1 MSFRSLLTLAG
12 PGVLVLLPA
21 AVWMALAP
29 DAPELARA
37 ASGYPFAALAVVAL
51 LGWRFQRSRI
61 VAAAAALGL
70 AHGLLGMGA
79 AEGAPLAGHLAVALL
94 APVLALVA
102 VTSDRRMGAV
112 RGTVQVAVPF
122 AAAAGAFV
130 ALREPA
136 QWAGW
141 MGRPLV
147 APALTGWAGVP
158 QVALAGALLGLV
170 VLAGFALR
178 RGRAL
183 EAGLFWC
190 ALGGT
195 LALAAPA
202 DSAARGVWMLAA
214 ALALGVALVETAYAL
229 AYRDELTD
237 LPGRRA
243 LSGLLSSLRPPYAI
257 AVVDVDRFKTFND
270 RFGHDVGD
278 QVLRMVA
285 ARLRAVGGGGQAF
298 RSGGEEFTLVFPGS
312 TAEEAMPHLEAVRRA
327 VADAKFV
334 IRGKLRPGSAK
345 GASRRGSSSS
355 GAARQLRVTVSIGV
369 ARAADRQTSV
379 DQVVKSADKAMYRAK
394 QSGRNRVV
402 A

>member
-21 AVWMALAP
+21 AVCLALAP

-37 ASGYPFAALAVVAL
+37 ASGYPWVALAVVAL

-70 AHGLLGMGA
+70 AHVLVPVA
-79 AEGAPLAGHLAVALL
+79 AAGGAPHAANLALALL
-94 APVLALVA
+94 APVLAVVA
-102 VTSDRRMGAV
+102 VASDRRMGAA
-112 RGTVQVAVPF
+112 RGALQGAVPF
-122 AAAAGAFV
+122 AAAAAAIV
-130 ALREPA
+130 ALGEPA
-136 QWAGW
+136 GLARW
-141 MGRPLV
+141 MAPPLA
-147 APALTGWAGVP
+147 APALTAWTTVP
-158 QVALAGALLGLV
+158 QVALAGALLGLLM
-170 VLAGFALR
+170 LAGFALR

-195 LALAAPA
+195 AALAAPA
-202 DSAARGVWMLAA
+202 DSAPRGVWMLAA

-243 LSGLLSSLRPPYAI
+243 LNGLLGSLRPPYAI
-257 AVVDVDRFKTFND
+257 AVVDVDRFKSFND

-285 ARLRAVGGGGQAF
+285 AKLRAVAGGGQAF

-327 VADAKFV
+327 VADANFV

-345 GASRRGSSSS
+345 GAARRGSSS
-355 GAARQLRVTVSIGV
+355 GGARQLRVTVSIGV
-369 ARAADRQTSV
+369 ARAADRHTRV
-379 DQVVKSADKAMYRAK
+379 EQVVKSADKAMYRAK

>member
-1 MSFRSLLTLAG
+1 LLTLAG

-70 AHGLLGMGA
+70 AHGLVPLA
-79 AEGAPLAGHLAVALL
+79 AGGGAPLAAHLAVALL

-102 VTSDRRMGAV
+102 VTSDRRMGAA
-112 RGTVQVAVPF
+112 RGALQVALPF
-122 AAAAGAFV
+122 AAAVGAFA
-130 ALREPA
+130 ALAEPA
-136 QWAGW
+136 RLGAW
-141 MGRPLV
+141 MARPLA
-147 APALTGWAGVP
+147 APALTAWTSVP
-158 QVALAGALLGLV
+158 QAALAGALLGLAA
-170 VLAGFALR
+170 LAGFALR

-195 LALAAPA
+195 VSLAAPA

-243 LSGLLSSLRPPYAI
+243 LSGLLGSLRPPYAI
-257 AVVDVDRFKTFND
+257 AVVDVDRFKSFND

-285 ARLRAVGGGGQAF
+285 ARLRAVSGGGQAF

-312 TAEEAMPHLEAVRRA
+312 TADEAMPHLEAVRRA
-327 VADAKFV
+327 VADAKFT

-345 GASRRGSSSS
+345 GAARRGSSS

-369 ARAADRQTSV
+369 ARCADRQTSV